1 MSLDGL
7 GYEDRNVGLAAL
19 VEGAD
24 EDGGEDNPEV
34 IAIALPTTSNLQY
47 ASVGVGEVST
57 SFEASVSRA
66 VGVGGE
72 TARGIPS
79 RSIIEVV
86 MVNVLR
92 LTLTALQLKPVA
104 LSADV

>member
-1 MSLDGL
+1 MVLATKTGMLVWPPWSKVRMRTVARTTRRSL
-7 GYEDRNVGLAAL
+7 RSPV
-19 VEGAD
+19 
-24 EDGGEDNPEV
+24 
-34 IAIALPTTSNLQY
+34 PTTSNLQY

-66 VGVGGE
+66 VGVGRRDRQGN
-72 TARGIPS
+72 S
-79 RSIIEVV
+79 IEVD
-86 MVNVLR
+86 NRVLW

>member
-1 MSLDGL
+1 MVLATKTGMSIW
-7 GYEDRNVGLAAL
+7 AL
-19 VEGAD
+19 WLNLRMSTVARTTRRSLRS
-24 EDGGEDNPEV
+24 PV
-34 IAIALPTTSNLQY
+34 PTTSNLQY

-57 SFEASVSRA
+57 SFEASVPRA

-79 RSIIEVV
+79 RSIIEMV